1 MYYDFPCHVQYI
13 KQTGQY
19 IKMNQPLLGRIQCYT
34 KIRNNLPTSA
44 IICGIFSYSTTCQCW
59 VQYILDGLVRINIIP
74 ISLYWCGSCNN
85 WTHSAGAQNFKHRT
99 QSLGLLYLKHH
110 LKNPFKNSKFLHLEL
125 SYICLAFLFCYYTYY
140 IIETILHLYNKDNH
154 I

>member
-19 IKMNQPLLGRIQCYT
+19 IKMNQPILGKIQWYT
-34 KIRNNLPTSA
+34 KIRNHLPTSV
-44 IICGIFSYSTTCQCW
+44 IICGIFFYSTTCRCW
-59 VQYILDGLVRINIIP
+59 VQYILDGLVRVNIIP

-85 WTHSAGAQNFKHRT
+85 QTHGAAAQNFKHRT

-110 LKNPFKNSKFLHLEL
+110 LKIHLKIVNFYIQNYLIFALPFYF
-125 SYICLAFLFCYYTYY
+125 YYTYY